1 MGKSDLG
8 LYGDVLEEIDWSVG
22 QILQALKD
30 EGLEE
35 NTIVILTSDN
45 GPVIRPNAGSA
56 GPLRGAKASTW
67 EGGQR
72 VPCIVQW
79 PGQISAGKT
88 CREVVT
94 TMDLLPT
101 FAAIAGASLPEERQI
116 DGQNI
121 VELLLKPDSTPSP
134 HKAFYYYARNGSL
147 EAVRSGKWKL
157 HTAKTRGW
165 NKEQGEFPVSL
176 YDLEADIGETNNLA
190 DQHPE
195 IVEQLQKT
203 MSDFDKE
210 LNQNARPVGK
220 VLRKIQ
226 GGQLEQHSRNKN
238 LSALSNKIRQYRV
251 VCEVDCRRS

>member
-1 MGKSDLG
+1 
-8 LYGDVLEEIDWSVG
+8 LEELDWSVG
-22 QILQALKD
+22 QVWQALKD

-35 NTIVILTSDN
+35 NTIVIFTSDN

-56 GPLRGAKASTW
+56 GPLHGGKASTW

-72 VPCIVQW
+72 VPCIMRW
-79 PGQISAGKT
+79 PGQIPAGKT
-88 CREVVT
+88 CREIAT
-94 TMDLLPT
+94 TMDLFPT

-121 VELLLKPDSTPSP
+121 LGLLQRPDSVSSP
-134 HKAFYYYARNGSL
+134 HDAFYYYARSGSV

-165 NKEQGEFPVSL
+165 DKKQGEFPVSL

-195 IVEQLQKT
+195 IVGRLQKT
-203 MSDFDKE
+203 MSDFDAE
-210 LNQNARPVGK
+210 LSQNTRPVGK
-220 VLRKIQ
+220 V
-226 GGQLEQHSRNKN
+226 
-238 LSALSNKIRQYRV
+238 
-251 VCEVDCRRS
+251 